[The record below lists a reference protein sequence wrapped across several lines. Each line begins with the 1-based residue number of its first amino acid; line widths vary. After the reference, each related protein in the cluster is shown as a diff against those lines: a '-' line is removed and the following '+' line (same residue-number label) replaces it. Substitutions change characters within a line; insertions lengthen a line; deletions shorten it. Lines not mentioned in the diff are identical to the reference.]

1 MKERFQTSK
10 ELYDNARQVLVGQ
23 MSIMNRLTYKQ
34 ATSADIPIIED
45 ILFDVTDH
53 FEKIGDPQWHKYDV
67 TWPGLAVYFR
77 IEDFYIAY
85 LGETPVGCMVILDKD
100 NYFWPEIPQGAS
112 LYIHKLAVKRA
123 YAGQGFARE
132 MIDHVKALS
141 VERGIGEVRLDC
153 RSYKPKLR
161 RLYESAG
168 FTLVKEAVVGDYS
181 AAFYL
186 WNDRS

>member
-1 MKERFQTSK
+1 
-10 ELYDNARQVLVGQ
+10 

-34 ATSADIPIIED
+34 ATKVDIPVIED

-53 FEKIGDPQWHKYDV
+53 FEKIGDPQWRKYDV
-67 TWPGLAVYFR
+67 TWQGLAVYFR

-100 NYFWPEIPQGAS
+100 DYFWPEIPQGAS

-123 YAGQGFARE
+123 YARQGFARE

-153 RSYKPKLR
+153 RCYKPKLR

-186 WNDRS
+186 WKQ